1 MENRKDKTHTRT
13 ISRTDLQIKISVEA
27 QLSRLRA
34 METQFTRQIA
44 TSKLDGDI
52 GTDSLKKLFRD
63 LCMMRRRVVLKF
75 TSP

>member
-1 MENRKDKTHTRT
+1 M
-13 ISRTDLQIKISVEA
+13 SRTSLQIKISVEA

-44 TSKLDGDI
+44 TSKADGDI

-63 LCMMRRRVVLKF
+63 LCMMRRRVVLKL
-75 TSP
+75 TRP